1 MFKKILCLTLCFVA
15 VLSLSGCN
23 FFTPD
28 TAELLSPPT
37 LTGDMFPINEAIEKS
52 ESDKFTFQYPSRGN
66 YRTAVIRHDV
76 DKDGILEAF
85 AFYSTTAKE
94 GTQMNINMVAN
105 EGGEWHSVA
114 KQSIAA
120 GGVDRIDFCD
130 LDGDRIDEILVG
142 WEIYGTSE
150 LQLAVYSL
158 GDNTLT
164 QRMLEQYTH
173 YVTCDLD
180 KNDINEVFI
189 ARSAPSEGRN
199 SAHLF
204 SLTNVGVT
212 QISSCQLDPTAKI
225 LNHPIV
231 STLSNGENA
240 VYIDEIKGVGATTEV
255 IFLEKGKLVNPLLD
269 PAAKETTA
277 TLRIATMECRDINDD
292 NILEIPVRREVPTV
306 TRTNDS
312 EKQYL
317 TDWCSFNGTTLT
329 SQMTTF
335 VSVSEGYYYIIPAK
349 WIDKIA
355 LLRDES
361 SGLTEIYRFNSEEN
375 VAAERLLYIR
385 SVKKAD
391 WDSGVYK
398 SQDVTEIVN
407 NGETS
412 YICYISAAA
421 EADGITA
428 ERVKNDLKLY

>member
-1 MFKKILCLTLCFVA
+1 MFKKILCLTLCFAA

-375 VAAERLLYIR
+375 VSAERLLYIR

>member
-1 MFKKILCLTLCFVA
+1 MVKKILCLILCFAA
-15 VLSLSGCN
+15 VLSLSGCD

-37 LTGDMFPINEAIEKS
+37 LTGDMLPINEAIEKS
-52 ESDKFTFQYPSRGN
+52 ENGNFIFQYPSRGN
-66 YRTAVIRHDV
+66 YRSAVVQHDV
-76 DKDGILEAF
+76 DKDGVLEAF

-94 GTQMNINMVAN
+94 GTYMNINVVAN
-105 EGGEWHSVA
+105 KNGKWKSVA
-114 KQSIAA
+114 KQNIAA

-130 LDGDRIDEILVG
+130 LDGDRIAEILVG

-150 LQLAVYSL
+150 LKLAVYSL

-180 KNDINEVFI
+180 KNDVNEVFI
-189 ARSAPSEGRN
+189 VRSAPSEGRN

-212 QISSCQLDPTAKI
+212 QISSCQLDPTAKT

-255 IFLEKGKLVNPLLD
+255 VFLEKGQLVNPILD
-269 PAAKETTA
+269 SEAMETTA
-277 TLRIATMECRDINDD
+277 THRIATLECRDINGDD
-292 NILEIPVRREVPTV
+292 ILEIPVRREVPNV

-317 TDWCSFNGTTLT
+317 TDWCSYNGRELT

-361 SGLTEIYRFNSEEN
+361 SGLTEIYRFNAEEN
-375 VAAERLLYIR
+375 VSAERLLYIR
-385 SVKKAD
+385 SVKKSD
-391 WDSGVYK
+391 WDGGVYK
-398 SQDVTEIVN
+398 NQDLTEVVN

-421 EADGITA
+421 EAEGITA
-428 ERVKNDLKLY
+428 EKVKNDLYLY

>member
-1 MFKKILCLTLCFVA
+1 MFKKILCFSLCFAA
-15 VLSLSGCN
+15 VLSLSGCD

-37 LTGDMFPINEAIEKS
+37 LTGDMLPINEAIEKS
-52 ESDKFTFQYPSRGN
+52 EGSKFTFRYPSRGN
-66 YRTAVIRHDV
+66 YRSAVVQHDV

-85 AFYSTTAKE
+85 AFYSSTTKE
-94 GTQMNINMVAN
+94 ETHMNINVISN
-105 EGGEWHSVA
+105 KNGEWNSVA

-150 LQLAVYSL
+150 LKLAVYSL
-158 GDNTLT
+158 GDNTLI

-180 KNDINEVFI
+180 KNDVNEVFI

-212 QISSCQLDPTAKI
+212 QISSCQLDPTAKT

-255 IFLEKGKLVNPLLD
+255 IFLEKGQLVNPLLNSE
-269 PAAKETTA
+269 AMETTA

-292 NILEIPVRREVPTV
+292 NILEIPVRREVPNV

-312 EKQYL
+312 EKQY
-317 TDWCSFNGTTLT
+317 
-329 SQMTTF
+329 
-335 VSVSEGYYYIIPAK
+335 
-349 WIDKIA
+349 
-355 LLRDES
+355 
-361 SGLTEIYRFNSEEN
+361 
-375 VAAERLLYIR
+375 
-385 SVKKAD
+385 
-391 WDSGVYK
+391 
-398 SQDVTEIVN
+398 
-407 NGETS
+407 
-412 YICYISAAA
+412 
-421 EADGITA
+421 
-428 ERVKNDLKLY
+428 

>member
-1 MFKKILCLTLCFVA
+1 MPKKILCFLLCFAA
-15 VLSLSGCN
+15 VLSLSGCD

-37 LTGDMFPINEAIEKS
+37 LTGDMLPINEAIEKS
-52 ESDKFTFQYPSRGN
+52 EGSKFTFRYPSRGN
-66 YRTAVIRHDV
+66 YRSAVVQHDV

-85 AFYSTTAKE
+85 AFYSTTTKE
-94 GTQMNINMVAN
+94 ETQMNINVISN
-105 EGGEWHSVA
+105 KNGEWNSVA
-114 KQSIAA
+114 KQSITA

-150 LQLAVYSL
+150 LKLAVYSL

-164 QRMLEQYTH
+164 QRMLEQYNH

-180 KNDINEVFI
+180 KNDLNEVFI
-189 ARSAPSEGRN
+189 IRSAPSEGRN

-212 QISSCQLDPTAKI
+212 QISSCQLDPTAKT

-255 IFLEKGKLVNPLLD
+255 VFLEKGQLVNPLLD
-269 PAAKETTA
+269 SEAMETTA

-292 NILEIPVRREVPTV
+292 DILEIPVRREVPNV

-317 TDWCSFNGTTLT
+317 TDWCSFNGTVLT

-335 VSVSEGYYYIIPAK
+335 VSVSEGYYYIIPTK
-349 WIDKIA
+349 WIGQIA

-375 VAAERLLYIR
+375 VSAERLLYIR
-385 SVKKAD
+385 SVKKSD

-398 SQDVTEIVN
+398 NQDVTEIVN

-412 YICYISAAA
+412 YICYICAAA
-421 EADGITA
+421 VADGITA
-428 ERVKNDLKLY
+428 EKVKNDLKLY

>member
-1 MFKKILCLTLCFVA
+1 MTKKILCLILCFSA
-15 VLSLSGCN
+15 ILTLSGCD
-23 FFTPD
+23 FFSVN
-28 TAELLSPPT
+28 TAELLSPPA
-37 LTGDMFPINEAIEKS
+37 LTGDMLPINEAIEKS
-52 ESDKFTFQYPSRGN
+52 EGEKFTFQYPSRGN
-66 YRTAVIRHDV
+66 YRSAVVQHDV

-85 AFYSTTAKE
+85 AFYSTSSKE
-94 GTQMNINMVAN
+94 STQMNLNVVAN
-105 EGGEWHSVA
+105 KNGEWNSVA
-114 KQSIAA
+114 KQSIEA

-180 KNDINEVFI
+180 KNDGNEIFI
-189 ARSAPSEGRN
+189 VRSSPAEGRN

-204 SLTNVGVT
+204 ALTNVGVT
-212 QISSCQLDPTAKI
+212 QISSCQLDPTAKT

-255 IFLEKGKLVNPLLD
+255 IFLEKGQLVNPLLD
-269 PAAKETTA
+269 PEAKETTA
-277 TLRIATMECRDINDD
+277 TLRIATLECRDINDD
-292 NILEIPVRREVPTV
+292 NILEIPIRREVPTV
-306 TRTNDS
+306 TRTDDS

-317 TDWCSFNGTTLT
+317 TEWCSFNGTTLT

-335 VSVSEGYYYIIPAK
+335 VSVSEGYYYIIPTK
-349 WIDKIA
+349 WIGQIA
-355 LLRDES
+355 LLRDEE
-361 SGLTEIYRFNSEEN
+361 SGLTEIYRFNPKEGVSG
-375 VAAERLLYIR
+375 ERLLYIR
-385 SVKKAD
+385 SVKKTD

-398 SQDVTEIVN
+398 NQDVAEIVN

-412 YICYISAAA
+412 YICYISVTAI
-421 EADGITA
+421 ADGITI
-428 ERVKNDLKLY
+428 EKVKTDLKLY